1 MKKLILWLETVAVVV
16 SFVLILSALVWE
28 RFGNPSERLVMI
40 FYALAFVIGGYSK
53 AFEGVQ
59 RTIEDK
65 HLNVEFLMI
74 FAALAAY
81 ITGNYS
87 EGAILILIFSISGV
101 MESYATA
108 KSEKALTS
116 LLELAPE
123 TALLMEEGEPQEVN
137 VKTLVVGDIVMVKV
151 GQMVPVDG
159 TIMEGTTDLNES
171 TITGEFNPVSKGVG
185 QSVYAGS
192 INETAMIL
200 VRSDQSPEE
209 TVIQKIVDFVKKAQ
223 NDFPQS
229 QTRVELFEKYYV
241 YVVVLLA
248 ILVGTLP
255 ALAGWWLWEEAIY
268 RGIIVLVVGSPCAL
282 VASISPAILAT
293 LSNASRKR
301 ILIKGGS
308 RLEGL
313 KDIKVVMFDKTGTV
327 TTGKPYVVEM
337 MWFTDDYQDERLS
350 IVKSLEKQSTHPLAK
365 AVLQHTT
372 SQPTL
377 EGLESE
383 EIPGHGMQAQIEDNL
398 WQVGRFDH
406 PLTKPQIQQAHT
418 YAQSGYSL
426 VWVYVNKKAIGMA
439 ALNDTIRPQ
448 VEATVQHLK
457 DLGLH
462 VVLLTGDVTV
472 TAHAIAASVSIVD
485 VIAECLPEDKAY
497 FVQKYQREKGPVLMI
512 GDGINDAPA
521 LALADVSIAMGTGT
535 DVSLETS
542 DIVLMNDDLKQL
554 PSIFHLAKRMRI
566 IISMNVIFSVS
577 VIALLMVG
585 NLLGLV
591 LLPLGV
597 LAHEL
602 STITVILNSLR
613 LLVR

>member
-1 MKKLILWLETVAVVV
+1 MKKMILWLETLAVVV
-16 SFVLILSALVWE
+16 SFILILSALAWE
-28 RFGNPSERLVMI
+28 RWGNPSELWLML
-40 FYALAFVIGGYSK
+40 FYGVAFGVGGYSK
-53 AFEGVQ
+53 AVEGVQ
-59 RTIEDK
+59 RTIEDR

-81 ITGNYS
+81 VTGNYS

-123 TALLMEEGEPQEVN
+123 TALLMEDGEPQEVH
-137 VKTLVVGDIVMVKV
+137 VKTLKVGDVVMVKV
-151 GQMVPVDG
+151 GQMIPVDG
-159 TIMEGTTDLNES
+159 TIIEGTTDLNES
-171 TITGEFNPVSKGVG
+171 TITGEFNPVSKTVG
-185 QSVYAGS
+185 QSVFAGS

-200 VRSDQSPEE
+200 VRTDQSPEAS
-209 TVIQKIVDFVKKAQ
+209 VIQKIVDFVKKAQ
-223 NDFPQS
+223 NDFPKS

-248 ILVGTLP
+248 IIVGTLP
-255 ALAGWWLWEEAIY
+255 AMVGWWLWEEAIY

-282 VASISPAILAT
+282 VASISPAMLAT

-327 TTGKPYVVEM
+327 TTGQPYVVEM
-337 MWFTDDYQDERLS
+337 VWFNEDHRDERLS
-350 IVKSLEKQSTHPLAK
+350 IVKTLEKQSTHPLAK
-365 AVLQHTT
+365 AVLEHTA
-372 SQPTL
+372 SEPTI

-383 EIPGHGMQAQIEDNL
+383 EIPGYGMQAKIQNNV
-398 WQVGRFDH
+398 WQVGRFHH
-406 PLTKPQIQQAHT
+406 PLTKQQEKQAQA

-426 VWVYVNKKAIGMA
+426 VWVYVNQKAIGMA

-448 VEATVQHLK
+448 VKETIDHLK
-457 DLGLH
+457 NLDLH
-462 VVLLTGDVTV
+462 VVLLTGDVKE
-472 TAHAIAASVSIVD
+472 TAQAIAASVGIED
-485 VIAECLPEDKAY
+485 VIAQCLPQDKAHH
-497 FVQKYQREKGPVLMI
+497 VQKYQQVIGPVLMI

-566 IISMNVIFSVS
+566 IIGMNVVFSVS
-577 VIALLMVG
+577 VIALLMGG

>member
-1 MKKLILWLETVAVVV
+1 MKKILLWLETLAVVV
-16 SFVLILSALVWE
+16 SFILILSALGLE
-28 RFGNPSERLVMI
+28 RFGNPSVLLVMI
-40 FYALAFVIGGYSK
+40 LYGLAFVIGGYAK
-53 AFEGVQ
+53 AVEGVQ
-59 RTIEDK
+59 RTIEDR

-123 TALLMEEGEPQEVN
+123 TALLVIDGEPEEVH
-137 VKTLVVGDIVMVKV
+137 VKTLRVGDLVMVKV
-151 GQMVPVDG
+151 GQMIPVDG
-159 TIMEGTTDLNES
+159 TIMEGFTDLNES
-171 TITGEFNPVSKGVG
+171 MITGEFQPAAKGVG
-185 QSVYAGS
+185 QSVFAGS
-192 INETAMIL
+192 INETAMIM
-200 VRSDQSPEE
+200 VRTDQSPEAS
-209 TVIQKIVDFVKKAQ
+209 VIQKIVDFVKKAQ
-223 NDFPQS
+223 NDFPKS
-229 QTRVELFEKYYV
+229 QTRVEVFEKYYV

-248 ILVGTLP
+248 VLVGTLP

-282 VASISPAILAT
+282 VASISPAMLAT

-301 ILIKGGS
+301 ILVKGGS

-313 KDIKVVMFDKTGTV
+313 KDIKVIMFDKTGTI
-327 TTGKPYVVEM
+327 TTGKPYVVECT
-337 MWFTDDYQDERLS
+337 WFSDAYEDVRLRV
-350 IVKSLEKQSTHPLAK
+350 VKTLEKQSTHPLAK
-365 AVLQHTT
+365 AVLQHTA
-372 SQPTL
+372 SAPSL

-383 EIPGHGMQAQIEDNL
+383 EIPGYGMQATVHDDL
-398 WQVGRFDH
+398 WQVGRFNH
-406 PLTKPQIQQAHT
+406 PLSQAQEQH
-418 YAQSGYSL
+418 AQLSAQKGYSL
-426 VWVYVNKKAIGMA
+426 VWVYVNHEAIGMI
-439 ALNDTIRPQ
+439 ALNDTVRPH
-448 VEATVQHLK
+448 VKETIELLK
-457 DLGLH
+457 TLGHH
-462 VVLLTGDVTV
+462 VVLMTGDVKE
-472 TAHAIAASVSIVD
+472 TANAIAASVGIED
-485 VIAECLPEDKAY
+485 VISQCLPQDKAHH
-497 FVQKYQREKGPVLMI
+497 VQSYQKDIGPVLMI

-554 PSIFHLAKRMRI
+554 PTIFHLAKRMRGI
-566 IISMNVIFSVS
+566 IAMNVVFSVS
-577 VIALLMVG
+577 VIAVLMMG

-602 STITVILNSLR
+602 STIAVILNSLR
-613 LLVR
+613 LLLR